1 MLHEANRRLGG
12 RAGSTGTA
20 VHRQPRS
27 ARPVRRR
34 HHLAL
39 PARAPHSGTDGTA
52 AGGRRPVPLP
62 GEAPA
67 YAAVGGAAGVRG
79 LRRGTPVCSDFPA
92 WTAVSA
98 PGQAAGG
105 VIRTPRCCAAW
116 RRCSPTTT
124 TRANCRPP
132 SSRNGSPACSRCR
145 QRCGTCAA
153 AGRPWWPRSS
163 GMAAHS
169 GTHRDGQPGRR
180 GWGVFSLAAA
190 VVTVLLV
197 AVMCWLFNPR
207 SPAAPTHLGGLAE
220 RAVSVATL
228 AWWVILGWRLFRAGL
243 PASAE
248 RGYHPGPGAAVRPT

>member
-1 MLHEANRRLGG
+1 MDAEHSIALPGSAAGNARSVTVVGGGLGGLVAAIRRAEQGVPAVLHEANRRLGG

-67 YAAVGGAAGVRG
+67 DAAVVRG
-79 LRRGTPVCSDFPA
+79 VAAVFTYHHDPGELSASFVAERFARVFALPPA
-92 WTAVSA
+92 VRY
-98 PGQAAGG
+98 
-105 VIRTPRCCAAW
+105 V
-116 RRCSPTTT
+116 
-124 TRANCRPP
+124 
-132 SSRNGSPACSRCR
+132 
-145 QRCGTCAA
+145 
-153 AGRPWWPRSS
+153 RS
-163 GMAAHS
+163 GWATLVAAHA